1 MFSDP
6 VEEVIS
12 YEFTDIDI
20 DADACLIEV
29 HNENQSIT
37 IEETGT
43 YDIAISGCEDDLYNG
58 MFVRE
63 GHEDEYF

>member
-1 MFSDP
+1 M
-6 VEEVIS
+6 
-12 YEFTDIDI
+12 
-20 DADACLIEV
+20 IEV

-43 YDIAISGCEDDLYNG
+43 YDITISGCEDNLYNG